1 PLAWVKLFHPL
12 DPWRRDILEPFAS
25 RWSSLMQSFVLS
37 AVPRIEFGPG
47 SLARI
52 SEAVSGLAGEGATV
66 LLVADPA
73 LAGAGIIARTLDYLQ
88 HGGHPAGLF
97 DGFAGEPKSSTIEA
111 AAALARKGDARCI
124 IGLGGGTTLDT
135 AKIAAACAVSRAPAE
150 TYELCRTPL
159 PSETLPVIAIPTTA
173 GTGSEVTSTS
183 VFTNT
188 VGAKVWAWG
197 AELKPHLALLD
208 PELSLTVPPP
218 VTAATGLDA
227 LVHAV
232 EACTNRRRND
242 VTDLYCHRAIS
253 LITANLGRAIQ
264 DGADIEARGAMLLG
278 SCFAGIGIENC
289 GTALAH
295 NISHALAALA
305 PVPHGRA
312 TGLAMF
318 ATIDWVA
325 ASAPENFAKVAAA
338 MGEREEAA
346 AAVEAFK
353 RLVRSTRIKISL
365 EGDGL
370 ELNRPDKLAEKMAA
384 PENAPMLNATVRPIG
399 KDDLLGLAQRVYALR

>member
-1 PLAWVKLFHPL
+1 
-12 DPWRRDILEPFAS
+12 
-25 RWSSLMQSFVLS
+25 MQSFVLS
-37 AVPRIEFGPG
+37 AIPQIEFAPG
-47 SLARI
+47 CLARI
-52 SEAVSGLAGEGATV
+52 SAVVSDQLGEGASV

-73 LAGAGIIARTLDYLQ
+73 LASTGIIARTLDYLQ
-88 HGGHPAGLF
+88 RAGHPAGLF
-97 DGFAGEPKSSTIEA
+97 DGFTGEPKSSTIAA
-111 AAALARKGDARCI
+111 AAALARKIDAHCI
-124 IGLGGGTTLDT
+124 VGLGGGTALDT
-135 AKIAAACAVSRAPAE
+135 AKITAACAISGAPAE
-150 TYELCRTPL
+150 TYELCRTLL
-159 PSETLPVIAIPTTA
+159 PVETLPVIAIPTTA

-183 VFTNT
+183 VFTNSE
-188 VGAKVWAWG
+188 GAKVWAWG
-197 AELKPHLALLD
+197 PELKPRLALLD

-232 EACTNRRRND
+232 EACTNRRRNEAA
-242 VTDLYCHRAIS
+242 DLYCHRAIS
-253 LITANLGRAIQ
+253 LITANLGRAIR

-325 ASAPENFAKVAAA
+325 ESAPGNFARVAAA
-338 MGEREEAA
+338 MGEREDAA

-365 EGDGL
+365 EGEGL

-384 PENAPMLNATVRPIG
+384 PENAPMLEATVRPIEKG
-399 KDDLLGLAQRVYALR
+399 DLLGLAQRVYALR

>member
-1 PLAWVKLFHPL
+1 
-12 DPWRRDILEPFAS
+12 
-25 RWSSLMQSFVLS
+25 MQSFVLS
-37 AVPRIEFGPG
+37 SIPRIEFAPG
-47 SLARI
+47 CLSRI
-52 SEAVSGLAGEGATV
+52 SAVISDQLGEGASV

-73 LAGAGIIARTLDYLQ
+73 LASAGIIARTLEYLQ
-88 HGGHPAGLF
+88 RGGHKARLF
-97 DGFAGEPKSSTIEA
+97 DGFAGEPKSSTISA
-111 AAALARKGDARCI
+111 AAALARKNDAHCV
-124 IGLGGGTTLDT
+124 IGFGGGTALDT
-135 AKIAAACAVSRAPAE
+135 AKI
-150 TYELCRTPL
+150 YEQCRTPL
-159 PSETLPVIAIPTTA
+159 PTATLPVIAIPTTA

-183 VFTNT
+183 VFTNSE
-188 VGAKVWAWG
+188 GAKVWAWG
-197 AELKPHLALLD
+197 PELKPRLALLD
-208 PELSLTVPPP
+208 PELSLTVPPA

-232 EACTNRRRND
+232 EACTNRRRNEAA
-242 VTDLYCHRAIS
+242 DLYCHRAIS
-253 LITANLGRAIQ
+253 LITANLGRAIG

-305 PVPHGRA
+305 PLPHGRA

-325 ASAPENFAKVAAA
+325 ESAPGNFARVAAA
-338 MGEREEAA
+338 MGEREDAA

-353 RLVRSTRIKISL
+353 RLVQSTRIKISL
-365 EGDGL
+365 EGEGL

-384 PENAPMLNATVRPIG
+384 PENAPMLDATVRPIEKG
-399 KDDLLGLAQRVYALR
+399 DLLSLAQRVYALR

>member
-1 PLAWVKLFHPL
+1 
-12 DPWRRDILEPFAS
+12 
-25 RWSSLMQSFVLS
+25 MQSFVLS
-37 AVPRIEFGPG
+37 AIPRIEFAPG
-47 SLARI
+47 CLSRIAEAI
-52 SEAVSGLAGEGATV
+52 SELAGAGASV

-73 LAGAGIIARTLDYLQ
+73 LARAGIIARTLDYL
-88 HGGHPAGLF
+88 HRGGHRTGLF
-97 DGFAGEPKSSTIEA
+97 DGFAGEPKSSAIEI
-111 AAALARKGDARCI
+111 AAALARKVDARCV
-124 IGLGGGTTLDT
+124 IGLGGGTALDT
-135 AKIAAACAVSRAPAE
+135 AKIAAACAVSGEPAE
-150 TYELCRTPL
+150 AYELCRSPL
-159 PSETLPVIAIPTTA
+159 PADPLPVVAIPTTA

-183 VFTNT
+183 VFTNAAS
-188 VGAKVWAWG
+188 AKVWAWG
-197 AELKPHLALLD
+197 PELKPRLALLD
-208 PELSLTVPPP
+208 PELSLTVPSP

-232 EACTNRRRND
+232 EACTNRRRNA
-242 VTDLYCHRAIS
+242 VADLYCHRAIS
-253 LITANLGRAIQ
+253 LITANLGRAIR

-325 ASAPENFAKVAAA
+325 DSAPGNFAKVAAA
-338 MGEREEAA
+338 MGEREDAA

-353 RLVRSTRIKISL
+353 RLVRSTGMKISL
-365 EGDGL
+365 EGEGL

-399 KDDLLGLAQRVYALR
+399 EGDLLNLAQRVYALR

>member
-1 PLAWVKLFHPL
+1 
-12 DPWRRDILEPFAS
+12 
-25 RWSSLMQSFVLS
+25 MQSFVLS
-37 AVPRIEFGPG
+37 AIPRIEFAPG
-47 SLARI
+47 CLARVSAAI
-52 SEAVSGLAGEGATV
+52 TDQLGEEASV

-73 LAGAGIIARTLDYLQ
+73 LASGGIIARTLDHLQ
-88 HGGHPAGLF
+88 RGGHGAGLF
-97 DGFAGEPKSSTIEA
+97 DGFAGEPKLSTIA
-111 AAALARKGDARCI
+111 AGAALARRIDARCV
-124 IGLGGGTTLDT
+124 IGLGGGTALDT
-135 AKIAAACAVSRAPAE
+135 AKIVAACAVSGAPAE

-159 PSETLPVIAIPTTA
+159 PAETLPVIAIPTTA

-183 VFTNT
+183 VFTNSE
-188 VGAKVWAWG
+188 GAKVWAWG
-197 AELKPHLALLD
+197 PELKPRLALLD

-232 EACTNRRRND
+232 EACTNRRRNEAA
-242 VTDLYCHRAIS
+242 DLYCHRAIS
-253 LITANLGRAIQ
+253 LITANLGRAVR

-325 ASAPENFAKVAAA
+325 ESAPANFAKVAAA
-338 MGEREEAA
+338 MGEREDAA

-353 RLVRSTRIKISL
+353 RLVRSTRMKISL
-365 EGDGL
+365 EGEGL

-384 PENAPMLNATVRPIG
+384 PENAPMLHATVRPIENG
-399 KDDLLGLAQRVYALR
+399 DLLSLAQKVYALR